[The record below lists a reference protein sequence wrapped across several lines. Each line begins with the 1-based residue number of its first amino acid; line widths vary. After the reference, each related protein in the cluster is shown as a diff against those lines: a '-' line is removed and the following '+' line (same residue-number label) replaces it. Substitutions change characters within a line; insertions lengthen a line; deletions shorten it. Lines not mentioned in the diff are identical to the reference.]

1 MSEISKIV
9 GNRIRQLRKSHKW
22 SQEELAFRAGINP
35 AYVGIL
41 ERAEKAVTIESLEK
55 VVKALGL
62 TFEEFFRFEETT
74 TTNDESIIISYIVNK
89 ISNASNQE
97 KEIIKN
103 LIDTLFLWKKNIREN
118 LKSTEDPKT
127 EKGT

>member
-1 MSEISKIV
+1 
-9 GNRIRQLRKSHKW
+9 
-22 SQEELAFRAGINP
+22 
-35 AYVGIL
+35 
-41 ERAEKAVTIESLEK
+41 
-55 VVKALGL
+55 L

-74 TTNDESIIISYIVNK
+74 TQMMRAYNSYIVNK